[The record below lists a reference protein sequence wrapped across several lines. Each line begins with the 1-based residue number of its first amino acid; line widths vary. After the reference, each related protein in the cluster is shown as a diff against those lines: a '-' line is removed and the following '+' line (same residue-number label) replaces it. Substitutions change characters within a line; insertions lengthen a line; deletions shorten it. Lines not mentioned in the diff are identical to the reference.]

1 MPTPDTADSPKHVAA
16 TVGHCGHGFPRCD
29 ASKTRPGPPD
39 GGKLETT
46 VQVNLQAM
54 LPASHLG
61 TSKQWGTSKQQ
72 ATVPEPRRVSLS
84 APWTYYHSKRPHNPR
99 NDQRSHKKSGD
110 LPAAGVTLT
119 GHLTLDFGA
128 VTCHVRRTLR
138 WQGCFKNS
146 QGTD

>member
-1 MPTPDTADSPKHVAA
+1 MPTPDTADSPKHVVA
-16 TVGHCGHGFPRCD
+16 TVGHCGHGFPQCD
-29 ASKTRPGPPD
+29 ASKTRPGAPD
-39 GGKLETT
+39 RGKLETT
-46 VQVNLQAM
+46 VQVNPQAM
-54 LPASHLG
+54 FPASHLG
-61 TSKQWGTSKQQ
+61 TSKQR

-84 APWTYYHSKRPHNPR
+84 ASWIYYHSKCPHNPH

-110 LPAAGVTLT
+110 LTATGVTLT

-128 VTCHVRRTLR
+128 VTCHMRRTLR